1 MLRDT
6 VRKVGHGAKST
17 AGSVRHS
24 VHDRAQERRLERT
37 ADEAMRLR
45 SENELLRTEV
55 NEARAEHHK
64 ILDLLESRLAEPSE
78 VEEEGRKRSHRGR
91 WFLFLVAIGGGAF
104 ALMRKRSNGH
114 QEWADMEDRALSGT
128 GASGTGVSAT

>member
-1 MLRDT
+1 MMLRDAM
-6 VRKVGHGAKST
+6 RKVGHGAKST

-37 ADEAMRLR
+37 AEEAMRLR
-45 SENELLRTEV
+45 SENDLLRTEV
-55 NEARAEHHK
+55 NEARAEHHR

-91 WFLFLVAIGGGAF
+91 WILFLAAIGGGAY
-104 ALMRKRSNGH
+104 ALIRRRSDGH
-114 QEWADMEDRALSGT
+114 EEWTDMEDRALSGT
-128 GASGTGVSAT
+128 GVSAT